1 MTAAAHK
8 LLDQLVE
15 DVKNTLVKKQI
26 DKIKAEI
33 LDIVVKKQDN
43 FLQDMVQICDSIY
56 RETIEA
62 AGEMLKNQKQEMLEV
77 IHAMI
82 KQEPFW
88 GF

>member
-33 LDIVVKKQDN
+33 LDIV
-43 FLQDMVQICDSIY
+43 
-56 RETIEA
+56 A
-62 AGEMLKNQKQEMLEV
+62 KNL
-77 IHAMI
+77 
-82 KQEPFW
+82 
-88 GF
+88 